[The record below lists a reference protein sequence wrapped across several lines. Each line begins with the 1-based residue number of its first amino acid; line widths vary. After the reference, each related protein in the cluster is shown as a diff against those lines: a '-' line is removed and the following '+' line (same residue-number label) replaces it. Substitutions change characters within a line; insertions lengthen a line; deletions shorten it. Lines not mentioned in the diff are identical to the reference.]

1 MNSSIETEFPET
13 ETIRAAIRFVN
24 STASHIFLTGKAG
37 TGKTTFLRNLAKRIH
52 KQFLVIA
59 PTGIAALNAGGVT
72 VHSQF
77 LFPFGMF
84 LPDRSITEDFNASA
98 NFYTPN
104 TLARKHPL
112 NSARKQVLRS
122 IDLLVIDEVS
132 MLRADLLDAIDYRLK
147 AAKGNFH
154 QSFGGV
160 QLLLIGDLYQLPPVV
175 KREEEAQL
183 RPYYK
188 TPWFFESKALQQD
201 GFVYI
206 ELDKIFRQRDDVFI
220 DLLNNLR
227 NNKPTRADIDELN
240 RHYQSP
246 DEIQN
251 LREVITLTTHNYKA
265 DELNQRA
272 LKELKTPSCFFESIV
287 EGDFPESMYPVLHR
301 LELKEGAQI
310 MFTKNDNEGKAYF
323 NGKLATI
330 TSIVDDEIEVLMAET
345 HVLYTLKK
353 EIWENKKYTVNTKSQ
368 ELDDEVIG
376 SFEQYPIKLAWAITV
391 HKSQGLTFDKAI
403 IDVGEAFADGQVY
416 VALSRLRS
424 LDGLILRTR
433 IDPNVIST
441 DKQVVSFSELNNRPA
456 ELLAVMKTKQL
467 GYIREL
473 IVKTFEFDVLMKE
486 ISYIRKNKSE
496 ANEFD
501 EATMKP
507 VLDQIHELLLAE
519 AENTSKFRRQLTYL
533 LQENQ
538 QAQLLERI
546 KKGSDYYKGILSQTT
561 KMLLR
566 HVEEMKKQK
575 RVKGYVTSLTDLD
588 QLFSK
593 KREEVDKA
601 LYITQ
606 VILDDGDRFDFTKIT
621 EDRTSERTKLIEE
634 IQKEVGTKPAK
645 GKKAKRVAGAK
656 KDKSNELST
665 YDITLQLLEN
675 GLNIESIAKERG
687 LTVGTIESH
696 LSKAVTEKT
705 ISIFKIM
712 TEQDVDIVS
721 VAVKE
726 MPEEF
731 SSKDLY
737 TKLGGKFSYGLLRA
751 VMSHVGVKSTKP
763 KGDSSGDL

>member
-1 MNSSIETEFPET
+1 MTSSTENEFPET
-13 ETIRAAIRFVN
+13 EMITAAIQFVN

-37 TGKTTFLRNLAKRIH
+37 TGKTTFLKNLAKRIH
-52 KQFLVIA
+52 KQFVVVA

-84 LPDRSITEDFNASA
+84 LPDSSIKEDFNARG
-98 NFYTPN
+98 NCYTPN

-112 NSARKQVLRS
+112 NSVRKQVLRS

-147 AAKGNFH
+147 AAKGNFR

-206 ELDKIFRQRDDVFI
+206 ELDKIFRQRDDFFI

-227 NNKPTRADIDELN
+227 NNQPTREDIDELN
-240 RHYQSP
+240 KHYQSP
-246 DEIQN
+246 QEIKN
-251 LREVITLTTHNYKA
+251 LLEVITLTTHNYKA
-265 DELNQRA
+265 DELNQKA
-272 LKELKTPSCFFESIV
+272 LKELKTPSYTFEAIV

-330 TSIVDDEIEVLMAET
+330 TSIADDEIEVSMAET
-345 HVLYTLKK
+345 HVVYTLKK
-353 EIWENKKYTVNTKSQ
+353 EVWENKKYTVNTNSQ

-391 HKSQGLTFDKAI
+391 HKSQGLTFDRAI

-424 LDGLILRTR
+424 LDGLILRTH

-441 DKQVVSFSELNNRPA
+441 DKQVVSFSEENNRPT
-456 ELLAVMKTKQL
+456 ELPAVMKSKQRD
-467 GYIREL
+467 YIHQL
-473 IVKTFEFDVLMKE
+473 ITKTFDFDSLLKE
-486 ISYIRKNKSE
+486 IAYIRKNKTE
-496 ANEFD
+496 ANEF
-501 EATMKP
+501 EEETMKP
-507 VLDQIHELLLAE
+507 VLEQIHIALLAE
-519 AENTSKFRRQLTYL
+519 AENTLKFRRQLLNL

-538 QAQLLERI
+538 QTQLLERI
-546 KKGSDYYKGILSQTT
+546 KKGSDYYKGVLAQIT

-566 HVEEMKKQK
+566 HLEEMKKQK
-575 RVKGYVTSLTDLD
+575 RVKGYITSLTDLD

-601 LYITQ
+601 LYLTE
-606 VILDDGDRFDFTKIT
+606 VILEDRDHFDFSKLT
-621 EDRTSERTKLIEE
+621 ENRTSERTKLLEE
-634 IQKEVGTKPAK
+634 IHKEIGIKPAK
-645 GKKAKRVAGAK
+645 GKKSKRAAGAK
-656 KDKSNELST
+656 KDKSNQPST
-665 YDITLQLLEN
+665 YDITLQLLDG
-675 GLNIESIAKERG
+675 GLSIESIAKERS

-696 LSKAVTEKT
+696 LSKAVTENR
-705 ISIFKIM
+705 ISIFKFM
-712 TEQDVDIVS
+712 TEEEVS
-721 VAVKE
+721 TISSALKE
-726 MPEEF
+726 MPEDF
-731 SSKDLY
+731 NSKDLFD
-737 TKLGGKFSYGLLRA
+737 KLQGKFGYGSLRA
-751 VMSHVGVKSTKP
+751 VMSHTGMKSTRP
-763 KGDSSGDL
+763 KED